1 MNNIQ
6 KRFLR
11 FLLGCIPTRYSL
23 SYLSYKI
30 DKKYLPYLGL
40 LTLTFALGFLR
51 IYFFGSEVA
60 DRQLSWANVEKI
72 WWNHLRIVHGLL
84 YLAFSISA
92 FLKKDYSWKIIMVEA
107 TIGLFSFLHHHYINS
122 NFKKLFI

>member
-11 FLLGCIPTRYSL
+11 FLLGCIPTIFI

-40 LTLTFALGFLR
+40 LTLSFALGFLR
-51 IYFFGSEVA
+51 IYFFGSS
-60 DRQLSWANVEKI
+60 R
-72 WWNHLRIVHGLL
+72 
-84 YLAFSISA
+84 
-92 FLKKDYSWKIIMVEA
+92 
-107 TIGLFSFLHHHYINS
+107 
-122 NFKKLFI
+122 